1 MKASLLFLRRFSE
14 KERARALAGE
24 RPSYKTFFAVAEHVG
39 KDKRGN
45 PVFRRDERGR
55 IVTVRQERS
64 IQNERFSQT
73 GTEKYVEVP
82 VLDDDS
88 PLIAEAFRN
97 EKLQSSRQ

>member
-1 MKASLLFLRRFSE
+1 M
-14 KERARALAGE
+14 
-24 RPSYKTFFAVAEHVG
+24 
-39 KDKRGN
+39 
-45 PVFRRDERGR
+45 
-55 IVTVRQERS
+55 TVRQERS

-82 VLDDDS
+82 VLDDDW